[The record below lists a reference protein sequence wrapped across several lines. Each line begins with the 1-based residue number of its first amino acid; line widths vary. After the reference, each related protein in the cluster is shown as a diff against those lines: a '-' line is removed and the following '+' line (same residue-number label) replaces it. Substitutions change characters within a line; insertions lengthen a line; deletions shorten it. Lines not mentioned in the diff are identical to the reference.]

1 MHRESYKFIEHTSIK
16 RRDFLKI
23 SGMLGLGL
31 ATFPVGIPLAEAV
44 KFDKDLYKVS
54 KSRTGMGTI
63 VSITIF
69 NPSKD
74 HAEESIALAF
84 EEIER
89 LTKIM
94 SRFDS
99 STPVALLNRDGF
111 LTKVPPE
118 LSFVIKKSL
127 QYHQISNGFFDITV
141 KPVLDLL
148 AQSFKDQK
156 KVIENKEK
164 ITELLKLVDAKL
176 ISLSGNTVSFKK
188 DGMGITLDGI
198 AKGFIVDKAIETL
211 MKQGIKHALI
221 NAGGDIR
228 TIGDKGNNR
237 PWKIAIEDPLK
248 KKNYPDIVAIT
259 NRSIATSGNYEVF
272 FDKEKIFHHIINPK
286 TGLSPLINASVSV
299 QAPTAIEADA
309 LSTTLFT
316 LEPVQGTRLINSMPS
331 CQSLIVTRKQQKIKS
346 NGWQGRIMS

>member
-1 MHRESYKFIEHTSIK
+1 MHRESYKFIEHGCMK

-31 ATFPVGIPLAEAV
+31 ATFPIAIRSAEAV
-44 KFDKDLYKVS
+44 KFDKNLYKVS

-63 VSITIF
+63 VSITTF

-99 STPVALLNRDGF
+99 DSPVSLLNRDGF
-111 LTKVPPE
+111 CNKVPPE

-156 KVIENKEK
+156 KVIQNKEE
-164 ITELLKLVDAKL
+164 IAEFLELVNTEL
-176 ISLSGNTVSFKK
+176 ISLHGNDMSFKK

-211 MKQGIKHALI
+211 IKQGIKHALI

-299 QAPTAIEADA
+299 QSSTAIEADA

-316 LEPVQGTRLINSMPS
+316 LDPAQGMRLINSIPS

-346 NGWQGRIMS
+346 NGWQDRIMS

>member
-1 MHRESYKFIEHTSIK
+1 MK

-23 SGMLGLGL
+23 SGMFGLGM
-31 ATFPVGIPLAEAV
+31 ATLPIGIRSAEAV
-44 KFDKDLYKVS
+44 KFDKNLYKVS

-63 VSITIF
+63 VSITTF

-99 STPVALLNRDGF
+99 DSPVALLNRDGF
-111 LTKVPPE
+111 CNNVPPE

-127 QYHQISNGFFDITV
+127 QYHQISNGLFDITV

-148 AQSFKDQK
+148 VQSFKDRKMLLQNN
-156 KVIENKEK
+156 EN
-164 ITELLKLVDAKL
+164 ISELLELVNAEL
-176 ISLSGNTVSFKK
+176 ISLHGNSMSFKK

-198 AKGFIVDKAIETL
+198 AKGFIVDKAIEKL

-248 KKNYPDIVAIT
+248 KKNYPDIVAMT

-272 FDKEKIFHHIINPK
+272 FDKEKIFHHIVNPK

-316 LEPVQGTRLINSMPS
+316 LDPAQGMRLINSIPS
-331 CQSLIVTRKQQKIKS
+331 CQSLIITRNQQKIKS
-346 NGWQGRIMS
+346 SSWQGRTTS